1 MLPPCILFACIS
13 FLLIIS
19 SCEYPSQAGSSIQA
33 VSLSEEAI
41 PAPPVKNPAN
51 LLYGIDISEYLVHRG
66 EVKRNEVL
74 GELLSDNGVDYPT
87 VLSMVN
93 ESEGIFDIRRMRP
106 GRPYTFLRQQDS
118 TIDYFIYEKNR
129 TEYVVWDLRKEVSAY
144 GARKPIQTEE
154 REASGVVTS
163 SLYAAIEKQ
172 GISINL
178 ASELENIYG
187 WTLDFFNTQKG
198 DWFKVVYDEAFVDG
212 ESIGIAKVKS
222 VAFQHGDQ
230 VFYAI
235 GFEKDGRLEYFDEK
249 GNSMR
254 KAFLKAPLNYSR
266 ISSGF
271 SLSRYHPILKRRRP
285 HLGVDYA
292 APTGTP
298 IRSIGDGTIIKASY
312 SKGNGRFIKVRHNST
327 YATQYL
333 HMSKFAEGMRVG
345 KVVKQGDII
354 GYVGSTG
361 LATGPHLCFRFWQN
375 GRQVNPRSIEAPPV
389 EPISDEM
396 KPVYLAVADVVRNRL
411 DNISLPLIEEETT
424 SKELA
429 SL

>member
-1 MLPPCILFACIS
+1 LKAK
-13 FLLIIS
+13 
-19 SCEYPSQAGSSIQA
+19 
-33 VSLSEEAI
+33 AI

-51 LLYGIDISEYLVHRG
+51 LLYGIDISEYLIQRD

-74 GELLSDNGVDYPT
+74 GELLSGNGVDYTT
-87 VLSMVN
+87 VLSMV
-93 ESEGIFDIRRMRP
+93 SEADGIFDIRKMRP
-106 GRPYTFLRQQDS
+106 GRSYTFLRQQDN
-118 TIDYFIYEKNR
+118 TIDFFFYEKNR
-129 TEYVVWDLRKEVSAY
+129 TEYIVWDLRDGVDAY

-163 SLYAAIEKQ
+163 SLYAAIDKQ
-172 GISINL
+172 GISISL

-187 WTLDFFNTQKG
+187 WTLDFFHTQKG
-198 DWFKVVYDEAFVDG
+198 DWFKVVYDEAFVEG
-212 ESIGIAKVKS
+212 ESIGISKVKS

-235 GFEKDGRLEYFDEK
+235 GFEKEGRLEYFDEK

-254 KAFLKAPLNYSR
+254 KAFLKAPLNYTR

-271 SLSRYHPILKRRRP
+271 SLNRFHPILKRRRP

-298 IRSIGDGTIIKASY
+298 IRTIGDGTIIKAAY

-333 HMSKFAEGMRVG
+333 HMSKFAKGMQVG
-345 KVVKQGDII
+345 KVVKQGDVI

-375 GRQVNPRSIEAPPV
+375 GRQVNPRSIETPPV
-389 EPISDEM
+389 EPIAEDM
-396 KPVYLAVADVVRNRL
+396 KPAFLAVADLVCSRL
-411 DNISLPLIEEETT
+411 DNINLPKIQDESS
-424 SKELA
+424 SKEMA